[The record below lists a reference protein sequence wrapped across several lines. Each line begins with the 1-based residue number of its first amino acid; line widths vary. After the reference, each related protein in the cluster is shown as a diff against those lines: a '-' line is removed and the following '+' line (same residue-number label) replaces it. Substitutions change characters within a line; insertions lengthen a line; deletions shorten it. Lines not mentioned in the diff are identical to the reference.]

1 MSAGSQQ
8 KLSSHAKTER
18 YAENGAWDFFQKP
31 QPLLYAQT
39 SYLNATLALGQ
50 GGIQGRE
57 PWRSAWA
64 ELHVKERLH
73 RSKL

>member
-8 KLSSHAKTER
+8 KLSSHAKTEKD
-18 YAENGAWDFFQKP
+18 ADNSAWELSQQP

-50 GGIQGRE
+50 GGVKAV
-57 PWRSAWA
+57 SKA
-64 ELHVKERLH
+64 ESHGGQHGL
-73 RSKL
+73 SCM